1 MRKAL
6 LLTTFVAL
14 ITTTINCQD
23 LQTLNKTG
31 STEILLNEKV
41 DGYGPLGNSSTG
53 MGSNDMLDSMT
64 LIGYPTLKHLPDSLT
79 DLKVYT
85 LIMNQNQFCYQNYRN
100 GLISRDFFLETFK
113 KQNLILGDTC
123 TLTQQMV
130 RNYISVA
137 VGFDHLHQPKY
148 VIDAN
153 GNNDFSDDELY
164 TLNKNLFARQADNS
178 KHVSIEY
185 FDGKNVMQ
193 ENILF
198 AVMLGGLST
207 KDKIVVSFSFPQ
219 FRYAKVLYEGEVFF
233 ICNDLNINNHS
244 IFILPDKPNF
254 QPLTRD
260 KMIKPNQYITV
271 GNVDFRFE
279 PISQNLN
286 RILLIRENQS
296 IDNKASKSNASELVV
311 PQTLVSAQVGKLAP
325 EIKGLNVW
333 DGLPLSLKAL
343 RGKYV
348 FLDFWFTACG
358 PCIMEFPYIRK
369 VYDTFSSDQLIII
382 GVVEDDYNRKI
393 KQFMTDKQ
401 VFWPTMV
408 KSYST
413 TYAKGYNIPSWPTS
427 FLIGPDGKI
436 ITTNLRGNDLF
447 IYLENLKLKKK

>member
-1 MRKAL
+1 MKKKLVSTL
-6 LLTTFVAL
+6 LIAL
-14 ITTTINCQD
+14 INTTIYCQN
-23 LQTLNKTG
+23 LQTLNKIG

-41 DGYGPLGNSSTG
+41 DGYGPLGNTSTS
-53 MGSNDMLDSMT
+53 MGSNDMLDSMS
-64 LIGYPTLKHLPDSLT
+64 LVGYPTLKHLPDSLT

-85 LIMNQNQFCYQNYRN
+85 VIMNQRQFCYQNYRN
-100 GLISRDFFLETFK
+100 GLVSREYFLGEFK
-113 KQNLILGDTC
+113 QPNWKLADTC
-123 TLTQQMV
+123 RLTSQIV

-137 VGFDHLHQPKY
+137 VGFDRLHQPKY

-164 TLNKNLFARQADNS
+164 TLNENLLARQADNS
-178 KHVSIEY
+178 KSVSIEY

-193 ENILF
+193 ENILC
-198 AVMLGGLST
+198 AVTLRRSGT
-207 KDKIVVSFSFPQ
+207 KDNIAVSFSFPQ
-219 FRYAKVLYEGEVFF
+219 FRYTKVLYEGELFY
-233 ICNDLNINNHS
+233 ICTDQNGNNNS
-244 IFILPDKPNF
+244 IYILPDRPNF

-260 KMIKPNQYITV
+260 KAIEPNQYLTIGDV
-271 GNVDFRFE
+271 NFRYE

-286 RILLIRENQS
+286 RIRLIRENQT
-296 IDNKASKSNASELVV
+296 IDKKASKSNTLELEV
-311 PQTLVSAQVGKLAP
+311 PSTLVSAQVGKLAP

-333 DGLPLSLKAL
+333 DGSLLSLTAL

-393 KQFMTDKQ
+393 KQFMTEKQ
-401 VFWPTMV
+401 VFWPTIV

-413 TYAKGYNIPSWPTS
+413 TNAKGYNIPSWPTS
-427 FLIGPDGKI
+427 FLIDPDGKI
-436 ITTNLRGNDLF
+436 ITTNLRGNELF
-447 IYLENLKLKKK
+447 IYLENLKIKKK